1 MAFMSQERKAKIAP
15 NVKQILNK
23 YDLTGSLSVENHST
37 LVLKI
42 KSGSIDFIK
51 NYQDMILEERGVIEP
66 WQISDHIDV
75 NRYHYAREFT
85 GIAREAIGELVDA
98 MMEGNH
104 DNSDPYTDY
113 FDVGWYISIKI
124 GSYSKAYEY
133 DLFA

>member
-23 YDLTGSLSVENHST
+23 YDLTGSLSVRDHST
-37 LVLKI
+37 LILKI

-51 NYQDMILEERGVIEP
+51 NHHDTLLERQGTVEP
-66 WQISDHIDV
+66 WQLNDYVDV
-75 NRYHYAREFT
+75 NRYHYGKEFT
-85 GIAREAIGELVDA
+85 GMARDAIGELVDA

-113 FDVGWYISIKI
+113 FDVGWYISIQI
-124 GSYSKAYEY
+124 GSYSKPYEY